1 MLLFRE
7 VKQTDLEAL
16 GEFLETVGQSVAQH
30 MAYLHHSMLLE
41 MDDSVIGFGAYRLL
55 EDTTVGIVTI
65 TIDENYRKRGF
76 GEGMLKSLLNT
87 ADLRGIKKALV
98 QDTLD
103 SDKGLFFEHL
113 GFNPITSNDNL
124 AESILSANAFT
135 HIAHLP
141 AFFNTACKSKRA
153 KTNENTDS

>member
-7 VKQTDLEAL
+7 VKQTDLQAL

-55 EDTTVGIVTI
+55 EDTTAGIVTI
-65 TIDENYRKRGF
+65 VIHPEYRERGF

-87 ADLRGIKKALV
+87 ADLRGIKMALV
-98 QDTLD
+98 QDTHQ
-103 SDKGLFFEHL
+103 SSKGLFFEHL
-113 GFNPITSNDNL
+113 GFNQITPKDDLSQELVSNHG
-124 AESILSANAFT
+124 FT
-135 HIAHLP
+135 HIAYLP

-153 KTNENTDS
+153 KNQ